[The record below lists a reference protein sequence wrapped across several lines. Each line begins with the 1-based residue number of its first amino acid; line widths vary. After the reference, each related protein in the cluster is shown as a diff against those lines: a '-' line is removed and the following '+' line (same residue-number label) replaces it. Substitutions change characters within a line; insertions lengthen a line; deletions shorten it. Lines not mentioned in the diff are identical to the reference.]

1 MLNDDFVGVLE
12 LLALVDSDGVEGVE
26 AIVEPTVD
34 GGCIHDGEELFAEFC
49 QADFRKTLQVGLDD
63 LDKFGFAR

>member
-26 AIVEPTVD
+26 AVVEPTVD
-34 GGCIHDGEELFAEFC
+34 GGCIHDREELFAEFR
-49 QADFRKTLQVGLDD
+49 QADFRKTLEVGLDY
-63 LDKFGFAR
+63 LDEFGFTR